1 MTTATLALSSVQRKI
16 QNKVDS
22 IDIPMINWKSICY
35 IGFVACSVLLVFY
48 VWQVNGLTRGSY
60 LISNYEN
67 QISKLSDEN
76 KNLQIS
82 FAENS
87 FMDEAMVKVQG
98 LNFQKAVNVKYINI
112 MEDSAKTS
120 PENKNI

>member
-35 IGFVACSVLLVFY
+35 IGFVAWSVLLVFY